1 MREDRVLAHLLLV
14 AVVPLLAGCWSVA
27 ASATGGALLGVGTH
41 AVSDTSQAVLSLS
54 FGRTEILTRKTLAAL
69 AVDIVDVTRKKR
81 EGTDTKCHFE
91 AGLSGEDVILV
102 DVLIERLSSAL
113 TRVTVTASRGWLKP
127 ERETAE
133 EILARIVKEGGEY
146 SARKRF
152 GPVP

>member
-1 MREDRVLAHLLLV
+1 M
-14 AVVPLLAGCWSVA
+14 
-27 ASATGGALLGVGTH
+27 
-41 AVSDTSQAVLSLS
+41 
-54 FGRTEILTRKTLAAL
+54 AAL
-69 AVDIVDVTRKKR
+69 AVVLAGLLSLTTPFEALEMGNLDWRFLFRGPRGTPSPDIVLVLVEEGAELDYRSPIPR
-81 EGTDTKCHFE
+81 EHLAQT
-91 AGLSGEDVILV
+91 
-102 DVLIERLSSAL
+102 IERLSSAL